1 MINQIIDSNYLVDIC
16 FIIGLAV
23 VFGLGFGI
31 NWLLMQHEMNSLVL
45 ERDSLEQLITVDQ
58 MTRHSD
64 AKLIK
69 RLASEAEINR
79 SDAQRYALVRY
90 YIENDH
96 GELAVEAFFG
106 PQAILRANALDAI
119 LDEELDRR
127 YLMSNDN
134 A

>member
-1 MINQIIDSNYLVDIC
+1 MMNQIIDSNYLVDVC

-31 NWLLMQHEMNSLVL
+31 NWLLMQHEMNSLVQ

-69 RLASEAEINR
+69 RLAAESEINR

-96 GELAVEAFFG
+96 GELAIEAFFG